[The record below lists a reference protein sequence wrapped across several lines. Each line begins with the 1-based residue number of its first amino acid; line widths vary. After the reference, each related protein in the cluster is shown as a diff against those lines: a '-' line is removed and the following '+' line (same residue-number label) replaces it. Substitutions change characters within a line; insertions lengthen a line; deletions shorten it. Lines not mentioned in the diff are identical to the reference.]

1 MSQDY
6 NLGHHKLDFE
16 LCFEKSQEVYCLL
29 IKFKYID
36 KMDAG
41 MAVIICFVNSLSRTY
56 LTLKTESY
64 LYCLTRTVLE
74 DQLKGIFQEIE
85 DISKHKNHPAW
96 KLPVKSRI

>member
-1 MSQDY
+1 MSRDY

-16 LCFEKSQEVYCLL
+16 LYFEKSQEVYCLL

-36 KMDAG
+36 KMDAA
-41 MAVIICFVNSLSRTY
+41 MAVLCFENSLSRTY

-96 KLPVKSRI
+96 KPPVKSSI